1 MKKSIGTSR
10 VDNIEKE
17 EVVRKHKDLMASLP
31 QTQIM
36 TSRHIEA
43 STAVKIVLTETRDG
57 GANLE
62 AQRRDENILKS
73 LGLRILRLLRLIM
86 LRTTYRHFRTAYGWV
101 CGFTDHFT
109 DRNR

>member
-73 LGLRILRLLRLIM
+73 LGLRILRLLRL
-86 LRTTYRHFRTAYGWV
+86 TYRHFRTAYGWV
-101 CGFTDHFT
+101 CGLTDHFT
-109 DRNR
+109 DRNS